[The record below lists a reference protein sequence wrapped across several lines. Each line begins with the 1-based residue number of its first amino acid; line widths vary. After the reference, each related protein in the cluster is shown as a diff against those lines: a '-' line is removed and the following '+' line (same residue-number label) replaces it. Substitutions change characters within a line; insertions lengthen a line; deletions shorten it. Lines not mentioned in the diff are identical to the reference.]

1 MKKTVHSKQRR
12 VNRGSRNL
20 QRSVQ
25 DAVSFLTS
33 VAFKTPSAF
42 TLIET
47 LVAISVLLISLTGP
61 LSIAVQ
67 SLNSAYYARDQIT
80 AFYLAQEAVE
90 YVRAV
95 RDQNYLNG
103 NPWLTNLSDCVDAT
117 CTVNFPD
124 FTHEL
129 CSNGVCTP
137 VLRNTTT
144 GLFGDNV
151 GDRTAYTRSVTLE
164 SIPGTADEVTI
175 EVNVSWKSSGINRQ
189 FKITEQL
196 LNWLGT

>member
-1 MKKTVHSKQRR
+1 MRNKSKTKR
-12 VNRGSRNL
+12 
-20 QRSVQ
+20 
-25 DAVSFLTS
+25 
-33 VAFKTPSAF
+33 AF

-95 RDQNYLNG
+95 RDENYLAKNT
-103 NPWLTNLSDCVDAT
+103 WLAKLDNCVSPAT

-124 FTHEL
+124 FTHAV
-129 CSNGVCTP
+129 CSGVCTP
-137 VLRNTTT
+137 VLLNKTT
-144 GLFGDNV
+144 GLFGDNT
-151 GDRTAYTRSVTLE
+151 GEATLYTRMVSLV
-164 SIPGTADEVTI
+164 ADSEAPDEIIVKVVIT
-175 EVNVSWKSSGINRQ
+175 WRSSGINRQ
-189 FKITEQL
+189 FEINEHL